1 MDLNEL
7 ISGMGVRVVGHGAG
21 AVGVRVCDITE
32 DSRTAVPGS
41 LFIARAGL
49 KADGRGYAQAAA
61 ECGAV
66 AVLADTEDLDLP
78 RHQRPVVLVT
88 PEVARIGA
96 MLAERFYG
104 YPTRRLEVVGV
115 TGTNG
120 KTSIVTMT
128 RAIIQSAKVRCG
140 LVGTVEIDDG
150 REVARASMTT
160 PPAVELSRIFASMA
174 DAGCRAGC
182 MEVSSHA
189 LDQHRADALRFAVAI
204 FTNLTGDHL
213 DYHKTLENYLAAKR
227 RLFDLLPPDG
237 VRVLNADDPA
247 SDAMDGPNTR
257 WCTTRSDPRAS
268 WRVEARDAGIDGM
281 TLRITC
287 PLGDIEGK
295 VMAVGAHN
303 AMNVLQSAAA
313 ADVVLERL
321 GLDAVAR
328 RDAIEKAL
336 PLIQPPTGRLQ
347 KVSGRE
353 DRVSVFV
360 DYAHTDDA
368 LARTLGAVRDVL
380 PTGSTLTAVF
390 GCGGNKDTTKR
401 PRMGRVA
408 SELAHKVV
416 VTSDNPRSERPSAI
430 VDQILAGIPSDR
442 RGAVTVQVDR
452 GQAIRQAIMAAQD
465 GEIIVIAGKGHE
477 TEQISCDAAGEPVV
491 RHFDDA
497 EEARAALR
505 ERRLRGTTPPP
516 AARAGAGRA

>member
-1 MDLNEL
+1 
-7 ISGMGVRVVGHGAG
+7 
-21 AVGVRVCDITE
+21 
-32 DSRTAVPGS
+32 
-41 LFIARAGL
+41 
-49 KADGRGYAQAAA
+49 
-61 ECGAV
+61 
-66 AVLADTEDLDLP
+66 
-78 RHQRPVVLVT
+78 
-88 PEVARIGA
+88 
-96 MLAERFYG
+96 
-104 YPTRRLEVVGV
+104 
-115 TGTNG
+115 
-120 KTSIVTMT
+120 
-128 RAIIQSAKVRCG
+128 
-140 LVGTVEIDDG
+140 
-150 REVARASMTT
+150 MTT

-189 LDQHRADALRFAVAI
+189 LDQRRADALRFAVAI

-287 PLGDIEGK
+287 PLGRDRGEGDGGGGPQRDECA
-295 VMAVGAHN
+295 AVRRGRGCGAR
-303 AMNVLQSAAA
+303 AGRAGCAK
-313 ADVVLERL
+313 
-321 GLDAVAR
+321 AR

-347 KVSGRE
+347 KVSGRD

-380 PTGSTLTAVF
+380 PAGSTLTAVF

-408 SELAHKVV
+408 SELSHKVV

-430 VDQILAGIPSDR
+430 VDQILAGIPAER
-442 RGAVTVQVDR
+442 RDAVTVQVDR
-452 GQAIRQAIMAAQD
+452 GLAIRHAVMTAQD

-516 AARAGAGRA
+516 AARAGVGRA